1 MNFNL
6 IEKAKLQNFWMIAL
20 SKLMASEMMEVKAR
34 SNTLLMESST
44 ARPASVIFSNVQ
56 SLS

>member
-1 MNFNL
+1 
-6 IEKAKLQNFWMIAL
+6 MIAL